1 MIVYLKINKKQ
12 IALVYKTKGAKYKM
26 KENTVIIIT
35 MIFNLIVAIIKLV
48 SGIIFSFS
56 TLIADSIQS
65 FMDFVTDIISLIA
78 NKIGKRRANKTYP
91 FGYGQVYYLANL
103 FTGALLFLIGIFIL
117 CQFFFFKG
125 SLEPNPTLLVIIIIV
140 LVMKLIVVKM
150 LNHYG
155 KKFKSELMIEASK
168 ESKADF
174 ISTCVVLTVFILSF
188 LESYI
193 PININID
200 KIGSLGMAIYVF
212 YASIKMIIVNVRGVL
227 TNDEENNEIKEEI
240 IKELGKFKELT
251 FKKVKII
258 KMSTYFSVFIQVEV
272 KDNMTIKKYLVIE
285 KKLKSHLKFKN
296 RLIRFIDIEPV

>member
-1 MIVYLKINKKQ
+1 
-12 IALVYKTKGAKYKM
+12 M

-35 MIFNLIVAIIKLV
+35 MIMNLIVVVMKITL
-48 SGIIFSFS
+48 GIIFSFS

-65 FMDFVTDIISLIA
+65 FIDFVTDITSLIA

-117 CQFFFFKG
+117 YQFFFFEGNLK
-125 SLEPNPTLLVIIIIV
+125 PNLTLFTFIILLLI
-140 LVMKLIVVKM
+140 MKSIVVKL

-155 KKFKSELMIEASK
+155 KKFKSELMIESSK
-168 ESKADF
+168 ESNADF
-174 ISTCVVLTVFILSF
+174 ISTCVVLAIFVLTL

-193 PININID
+193 PFKINID

-212 YASIKMIIVNVRGVL
+212 YTSIKMIISNVRGIL

-240 IKELGKFKELT
+240 IKELDKFKELD
-251 FKKVKII
+251 FKKVKVI
-258 KMSTYFSVFIQVEV
+258 KMSAYYSVFIQIKVQE
-272 KDNMTIKKYLVIE
+272 NLTIKEYFAIE
-285 KKLKSHLKFKN
+285 KKVKFHLKTKN
-296 RLIRFIDIEPV
+296 KLIRFIDIEPY